1 MAFSGLTEKHS
12 FKKSALSIEER
23 IAAGKALRDA
33 TPLGSHAGWKAHRN
47 RRDPIKVLIEQN
59 KARISS
65 LVPIRFGRMMQS
77 PFAFLR
83 GSAAVM
89 AADLAG
95 TPISGIRVQA
105 CGDCHLVNFGVFA
118 TPERNLI
125 FDINDFDETLP
136 APWEWDLKR
145 LAASFV
151 VAGRNNEL
159 PEKESLA
166 AVRELVRTYRT
177 RMAEFARM
185 HTLDVWYT
193 KLELETF
200 LTDTGDS
207 KWIKKMRGKVKKARK
222 SVADIFPAMTTLKD
236 GKVVIKDEPPLIF
249 HIGDATE
256 KKAERVILGVL
267 SRFRET
273 LPESHR
279 VLLDNFR
286 FIDIANKV
294 VGIGSVGM
302 SCYVVLF
309 MASPDDPLFLQL
321 KQVNASVLEPYA
333 GRSKYKHHG
342 QRVVMGQRLMQ
353 SASDIFLGWTTGRNK
368 SRHFFVRQ
376 LRDWKIKPVVES
388 FNGPRLFRY
397 AQATGLTLARAHAR
411 SGKAP
416 EIRGY
421 LGKKDVFDSAIVKFA
436 RDYADQTERDH
447 AAFVKAVRSR
457 RIEAIMQD

>member
-33 TPLGSHAGWKAHRN
+33 TPLSSHAGWKARRN

-59 KARISS
+59 KTRIPS

-151 VAGRNNEL
+151 VAGRNNGL

-207 KWIKKMRGKVKKARK
+207 KWVKKMRG
-222 SVADIFPAMTTLKD
+222 
-236 GKVVIKDEPPLIF
+236 
-249 HIGDATE
+249 
-256 KKAERVILGVL
+256 
-267 SRFRET
+267 
-273 LPESHR
+273 
-279 VLLDNFR
+279 
-286 FIDIANKV
+286 
-294 VGIGSVGM
+294 
-302 SCYVVLF
+302 
-309 MASPDDPLFLQL
+309 
-321 KQVNASVLEPYA
+321 
-333 GRSKYKHHG
+333 
-342 QRVVMGQRLMQ
+342 
-353 SASDIFLGWTTGRNK
+353 
-368 SRHFFVRQ
+368 
-376 LRDWKIKPVVES
+376 
-388 FNGPRLFRY
+388 
-397 AQATGLTLARAHAR
+397 
-411 SGKAP
+411 
-416 EIRGY
+416 
-421 LGKKDVFDSAIVKFA
+421 
-436 RDYADQTERDH
+436 
-447 AAFVKAVRSR
+447 
-457 RIEAIMQD
+457 